1 MRFSTRRHCAT
12 SIFKILVPAAAIF
25 ILGLSVSFILE
36 KGAQAENANKGKIYY
51 FDKNDAQ
58 FIVDQTGQ
66 DLNTI
71 LSRTFGGEMTRCA
84 DHLDATE
91 EIDFYVAATAASLC
105 DNYSLSADNAIQ
117 IQRGGYTYLT
127 SNRVFAETDLGQSRQ
142 KSGVSNE
149 FGTLGA
155 FHIIAFNQLDAT
167 VQVYGN
173 IATEELH
180 AASNNNI
187 NHFTVPTLS
196 YIKTIDPSVGLKSF
210 APTTENNNTSVIVI
224 GSQAESQLG
233 FNVDENGN
241 TWTINR
247 NDNNQGKVNDSLR
260 AKNGIFLDNA
270 WVDKDDQF
278 LSLTS
283 LKTQA
288 VSTSNTLKT
297 YPTTLTYDD
306 DYYFGPKDNDHP
318 ELYVHI
324 QDTDGL
330 NVINT
335 TADGLSSAASSALD
349 IIVDGFTAE
358 NNGDGTYTNIPAT
371 LLLNVDLAGVG
382 ESYNQ
387 GFGIRICYNDRSD
400 FADGSS
406 TEYQDGRYCLKQ
418 TYIHDRFEHH
428 VIINYYDSSS
438 ADGLYHGTINA
449 VDPRG
454 TTQFTI
460 APEATVHTHGTPYQG
475 VIIANDVILG
485 GDSYYLSLNDLQPL
499 SQHEDTCA
507 ITVHHYLDGTMTEVA
522 PDETYPA
529 TPGTCG
535 ETTVD
540 INPSQTALQT
550 YDAISALYVEEDDVI
565 SKDDLPVKNITNDVN
580 KTYIIYYS
588 KPYHL
593 TIDHVWA
600 ENGAKIKDTDTD
612 PNTYYEDDEYDT
624 SGYILEKSDDYDYSH
639 YDVEPTED
647 SAMGAFHD
655 RDIHVVYRYYRNKY
669 TLTVNHYWANENGG
683 EAEFIKTDRDPA
695 SYNNH
700 QNYFAERYILN
711 QNEYGYA
718 SYYVGNGDPIN
729 GNFQDKKNKV
739 VNIYYSKQPQIC
751 SIAIHHYI
759 VNTTTPV
766 DDDISMTQTCGNIE
780 MTLDIS
786 EKALSNGY
794 KFVSGK
800 LESERVLDNYT
811 EEDFPMSITNN
822 FPMKVY
828 TLYYEKV
835 PDDNT
840 DVPNTSAKNNAH
852 LFTATGVTIAFG
864 AILIIN
870 RRRQG

>member
-1 MRFSTRRHCAT
+1 MRFSTRKHCAT
-12 SIFKILVPAAAIF
+12 RIFKILVPATAIF
-25 ILGLSVSFILE
+25 ILGLSVSFALQ
-36 KGAQAENANKGKIYY
+36 KGAQAENANNGKIYY

-58 FIVDQTGQ
+58 FIVDQTGEN
-66 DLNTI
+66 LATI
-71 LSRTFGGEMTRCA
+71 LSRTFGGAMTECTP
-84 DHLDATE
+84 HMDATD
-91 EIDFYVAATAASLC
+91 EIDFYVAATESSLC
-105 DNYSLSADNAIQ
+105 TNYDLSSNNAIQ
-117 IQRGGYTYLT
+117 IQRNGYTYLT
-127 SNRVFAETDLGQSRQ
+127 SNRVFAQTDLGQSRQ
-142 KSGVSNE
+142 KSGTSNE

-196 YIKTIDPSVGLKSF
+196 YIDTIDESVGLKSF
-210 APTTENNNTSVIVI
+210 APTTEGNNTSVIVI

-233 FNVDENGN
+233 FNVEENGN

-247 NDNNQGKVNDSLR
+247 TTSDQGKVNDSLR
-260 AKNGIFLDNA
+260 VKDGIFLDNA
-270 WVDKDDQF
+270 WVDKNDEF

-288 VSTSNTLKT
+288 ISTANTLKS

-324 QDTDGL
+324 RDTDGL

-335 TADGLSSAASSALD
+335 TANDLSSASSGALD

-358 NNGDGTYTNIPAT
+358 DLGNNTYSNIPAT

-382 ESYNQ
+382 NNYDQ
-387 GFGIRICYNDRSD
+387 GFGVRICYNNRSD
-400 FADGSS
+400 FADGNSVQS
-406 TEYQDGRYCLKQ
+406 EEGRYCLKQ

-499 SQHEDTCA
+499 STSNTCT
-507 ITVHHYLDGTMTEVA
+507 ITVHHYLDGTMTSVA
-522 PDETYPA
+522 DDETYS
-529 TPGTCG
+529 GTCS
-535 ETTVD
+535 EVTQD
-540 INPSQTALQT
+540 IAASSTAT
-550 YDAISALYVEEDDVI
+550 AEYDVI
-565 SKDDLPVKNITNDVN
+565 SAYYVEDDEVINKNNLPVQDVVNDTD
-580 KTYIIYYS
+580 KTYIIYYN
-588 KPYHL
+588 KPLHL
-593 TIDHVWA
+593 TVDHEWA
-600 ENGAKIKDTDTD
+600 NGAHIKTDTD
-612 PNTYYEDDEYDT
+612 PNTYYSDDEYNT
-624 SGYILEKSDDYDYSH
+624 SSYILPQGLGNNEYDYTH
-639 YDVEPTED
+639 VETKLGSDPASGVFDD
-647 SAMGAFHD
+647 S
-655 RDIHVVYRYYRNKY
+655 DIHVTYVYTPKYYH
-669 TLTVNHYWANENGG
+669 LTVKHYWEGA
-683 EAEFIKTDRDPA
+683 TDTPFDTNNDA
-695 SYNNH
+695 TNYTKNATYN
-700 QNYFAERYILN
+700 ATRYVKSTEEID
-711 QNEYGYA
+711 YA
-718 SYYVGNGDPIN
+718 SYIVSEDGDPIQ
-729 GNFQDKKNKV
+729 GNFKDGQNKV
-739 VNIYYSKQPQIC
+739 VSIIYSKRPNTC
-751 SIAIHHYI
+751 SIYIHHYKKG
-759 VNTTTPV
+759 TTEKV
-766 DDDISMTQTCGNIE
+766 DDDISMEQICGNIE

-800 LESERVLDNYT
+800 LESERIVVDY
-811 EEDFPMSITNN
+811 EESNFPMTITNN
-822 FPMKVY
+822 FPVKVY
-828 TLYYEKV
+828 TLYYEMPET
-835 PDDNT
+835 PDT
-840 DVPNTSAKNNAH
+840 PNTLDKNPEFLYSAAGASIG
-852 LFTATGVTIAFG
+852 LGIVTMFLA
-864 AILIIN
+864 
-870 RRRQG
+870 RRRQ

>member
-1 MRFSTRRHCAT
+1 MRFSTRKHCAT
-12 SIFKILVPAAAIF
+12 RIFKILVPATAIF
-25 ILGLSVSFILE
+25 ILGLSVSFALQ
-36 KGAQAENANKGKIYY
+36 KGAQAENANNGKIYY

-58 FIVDQTGQ
+58 YIVDQTGQ
-66 DLNTI
+66 DLDTI

-84 DHLDATE
+84 DHLDSTE

-142 KSGVSNE
+142 KSGTSNE

-173 IATEELH
+173 VATEELH

-196 YIKTIDPSVGLKSF
+196 YIDTIDESVGLKSF
-210 APTTENNNTSVIVI
+210 APTTEGNNTSVIVI
-224 GSQAESQLG
+224 GSQAELQLG
-233 FNVDENGN
+233 FNVEENGN

-247 NDNNQGKVNDSLR
+247 TTSNQGKVNDSLR
-260 AKNGIFLDNA
+260 VKDGIFLDNA

-283 LKTQA
+283 LKAQA

-297 YPTTLTYDD
+297 YPTTLTYDN
-306 DYYFGPKDNDHP
+306 DYYFGPKDNDHS

-324 QDTDGL
+324 RDADGL

-335 TADGLSSAASSALD
+335 TADGLSSAASNALD

-358 NNGDGTYTNIPAT
+358 NNGDGTYANIPAT

-485 GDSYYLSLNDLQPL
+485 GDSYYLSLHDLQPL
-499 SQHEDTCA
+499 KQTSDSCTLIVQHKNRQTDQVILGYAYEYVDSCSDNERYNITKLTDIEDLGFEFYGGKYNDNGEGSAIYYQYDNPTESTQAMIENNETIDKSLMPVATWNDLEEKTITLYYDELCSLVVHHVNYNTGELIRDDGP
-507 ITVHHYLDGTMTEVA
+507 ITVVCNQMVEVGHASDLLDQGYIGVNNAGVVPPVYDTLPIAVTGKPTEATVYYKTNCTITVEHRLKGTDQQLA
-522 PDETYPA
+522 PKEEYT
-529 TPGTCG
+529 GFCG
-535 ETTVD
+535 EL
-540 INPSQTALQT
+540 S
-550 YDAISALYVEEDDVI
+550 E
-565 SKDDLPVKNITNDVN
+565 
-580 KTYIIYYS
+580 
-588 KPYHL
+588 
-593 TIDHVWA
+593 TIDLANNILNEYDFTSGIEVNGDTAYHRA
-600 ENGAKIKDTDTD
+600 SDFPFETGPIESDKYYILEYAKKDTPTPENEPDTDT
-612 PNTYYEDDEYDT
+612 PNTLDRN
-624 SGYILEKSDDYDYSH
+624 
-639 YDVEPTED
+639 P
-647 SAMGAFHD
+647 AF
-655 RDIHVVYRYYRNKY
+655 
-669 TLTVNHYWANENGG
+669 
-683 EAEFIKTDRDPA
+683 
-695 SYNNH
+695 
-700 QNYFAERYILN
+700 
-711 QNEYGYA
+711 
-718 SYYVGNGDPIN
+718 
-729 GNFQDKKNKV
+729 
-739 VNIYYSKQPQIC
+739 
-751 SIAIHHYI
+751 
-759 VNTTTPV
+759 
-766 DDDISMTQTCGNIE
+766 
-780 MTLDIS
+780 
-786 EKALSNGY
+786 
-794 KFVSGK
+794 
-800 LESERVLDNYT
+800 
-811 EEDFPMSITNN
+811 
-822 FPMKVY
+822 
-828 TLYYEKV
+828 
-835 PDDNT
+835 
-840 DVPNTSAKNNAH
+840 
-852 LFTATGVTIAFG
+852 AFSVAG
-864 AILIIN
+864 AIIGLGTAIMVLA
-870 RRRQG
+870 RRRQ